1 MKTLFVLL
9 FIFALS
15 IASSCSFLG
24 IDCGNSGSVDMTQ
37 RYFEILNVSTIKHI
51 SRESANGKDYV
62 IADGESTFSYWYKG
76 CQINFNMRYYGFE
89 TTKNNNGLLY
99 ACDPLVTPTIYSKEG
114 FKKISVYTVYPWEGS
129 AAGDEITNLMLFDG
143 MTYDKFYTTNSTS
156 TYTMQLNIKPK
167 TLPWTQNTGQYL
179 PYQLKVVFEMTDG
192 KRIESISPRINFR
205 L

>member
-15 IASSCSFLG
+15 IASSCNVINHG
-24 IDCGNSGSVDMTQ
+24 MDCGGAGDSTQ
-37 RYFEILNVSTIKHI
+37 RYYEILNVSTIKHLSQI
-51 SRESANGKDYV
+51 GLN
-62 IADGESTFSYWYKG
+62 STFTVVAEDENIFTYTYKG
-76 CQINFNMRYYGFE
+76 CQINFNMRYYGFK

-99 ACDPLVTPTIYSKEG
+99 ACSPIEPPARYSKEG

-129 AAGDEITNLMLFDG
+129 AAGDEITNLMLFND
-143 MTYDKFYTTNSTS
+143 MTYDKFYTTNSAS
-156 TYTMQLNIKPK
+156 TYTMELNIKPK
-167 TLPWTQNTGQYL
+167 TLPWPQHTGQYL
-179 PYQLKVVFEMTDG
+179 PYQLKVVFEMTNG